1 MLFYYQTERKIAMLT
16 SLGKFL
22 RTFRIQQG
30 ELLKD
35 MADKLNVAPAYL
47 SSIENGKRSATK
59 KLINN
64 IAESYKLTEAQLLE
78 LNSAFFET
86 LDEVNLCTKNATAT
100 QRDLCIS
107 FARKFNNL
115 NNAQIEEI
123 KKILEVS
130 NK

>member
-1 MLFYYQTERKIAMLT
+1 MLT

-47 SSIENGKRSATK
+47 SSVENGKRIATK

-64 IAESYKLTEAQLLE
+64 IAESYQLCEGQLSE

-86 LDEVNLCTKNATAT
+86 LDEVNLNTKNATNT
-100 QRDLCIS
+100 QKDLCIS
-107 FARKFNNL
+107 FARKFENL
-115 NNAQIEEI
+115 NDEQIEKI
-123 KKILEVS
+123 KKILEA
-130 NK
+130 KH